1 MLTAAMKKSLD
12 LLLSTRSKAG
22 IAEENT
28 FLFSRANVDS
38 LQHLHG
44 SDCLRQEAEKCG
56 AKHPEYIRSTKLR
69 KQIATIAQV
78 INLKDHGLDI
88 LVSFMGHDIRIHK
101 AFYRIPEP
109 ALQAAKSPNYCLA
122 WSEGWSPHLLARVWT
137 SLPSQ
142 WKIVVYFVEMCELS
156 TPSTFL
162 CICACITVAFTRCLI
177 SLSMNGALW

>member
-1 MLTAAMKKSLD
+1 MKKSLD

-44 SDCLRQEAEKCG
+44 SDCLRQEAEECG

-88 LVSFMGHDIRIHK
+88 LVSFMGHDIRTHK
-101 AFYRIPEP
+101 EFYRIPEP
-109 ALQAAKSPNYCLA
+109 ALQAAKISKLLFGLERGMITSFAGKSLDKFTVTMEDSSLLCRNVCTIYSFHIPLCL
-122 WSEGWSPHLLARVWT
+122 
-137 SLPSQ
+137 
-142 WKIVVYFVEMCELS
+142 
-156 TPSTFL
+156 
-162 CICACITVAFTRCLI
+162 CLYN
-177 SLSMNGALW
+177 SDFY